1 MLSIWGIIL
10 VVIGHSGFTSPEIAD
25 RLSRLHRWIYSFHMP
40 LFFFISGYL
49 YSLTNKSFANI
60 NIFRFLK
67 KKWHRLL
74 IPYIILGIVIFIIKY
89 SFAGLSTVERS
100 FSLNSFLYMFI
111 TPQSANSTMG
121 FLWYLITLFL
131 IFTIMVIFSC
141 MRIDL
146 KRYKSSLL
154 IMAISWYLCSL
165 FPDVHIFNISGML
178 WYIPFFITGII
189 FQMHRKIILKPT
201 AQIGGG
207 MLIISMLVFMLVLWL
222 SNCHISVYARIIRI
236 TTALLGICASL
247 LFCQFLLS
255 SKFVENYILPFSGDT
270 YSIYLLSWFGQY
282 PIQILAINILHLN
295 WALSFG
301 LIFLGGVLFPILI
314 RRIVKHIPILYNTK
328 IITLTIG
335 Y

>member
-1 MLSIWGIIL
+1 MGQIKKDDKLMAMLSIWGIIL

-207 MLIISMLVFMLVLWL
+207 YADYQHVSF
-222 SNCHISVYARIIRI
+222 YARFVVKQLPYFCICKNHQNHYCITWNMCIII
-236 TTALLGICASL
+236 
-247 LFCQFLLS
+247 
-255 SKFVENYILPFSGDT
+255 ILPILTKF
-270 YSIYLLSWFGQY
+270 
-282 PIQILAINILHLN
+282 QIC
-295 WALSFG
+295 
-301 LIFLGGVLFPILI
+301 
-314 RRIVKHIPILYNTK
+314 
-328 IITLTIG
+328 
-335 Y
+335 

>member
-1 MLSIWGIIL
+1 MGQIKKDDKLMAMLSIWGIIL

-146 KRYKSSLL
+146 KRYKSS
-154 IMAISWYLCSL
+154 
-165 FPDVHIFNISGML
+165 
-178 WYIPFFITGII
+178 
-189 FQMHRKIILKPT
+189 
-201 AQIGGG
+201 
-207 MLIISMLVFMLVLWL
+207 
-222 SNCHISVYARIIRI
+222 
-236 TTALLGICASL
+236 
-247 LFCQFLLS
+247 
-255 SKFVENYILPFSGDT
+255 
-270 YSIYLLSWFGQY
+270 
-282 PIQILAINILHLN
+282 
-295 WALSFG
+295 
-301 LIFLGGVLFPILI
+301 
-314 RRIVKHIPILYNTK
+314 
-328 IITLTIG
+328 
-335 Y
+335 